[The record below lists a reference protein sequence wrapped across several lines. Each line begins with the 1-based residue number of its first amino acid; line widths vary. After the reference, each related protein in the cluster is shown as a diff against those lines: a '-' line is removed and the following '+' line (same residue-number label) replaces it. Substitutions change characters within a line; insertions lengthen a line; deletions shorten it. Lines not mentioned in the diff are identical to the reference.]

1 MGEYLSV
8 TGTGGSRDTALKN
21 ADALAVD
28 YFRLPKDQ
36 VNRLDRTVGRA
47 GARQTYD
54 GRVLL
59 WEIDVEYRWLS

>member
-1 MGEYLSV
+1 MSEYLSV

-21 ADALAVD
+21 ADDLAVD
-28 YFRLPKDQ
+28 YYNLPKGE
-36 VNRLDRTVGRA
+36 VGRLDRTIGRA

-59 WEIDVEYRWLS
+59 WEIDVEYRWV